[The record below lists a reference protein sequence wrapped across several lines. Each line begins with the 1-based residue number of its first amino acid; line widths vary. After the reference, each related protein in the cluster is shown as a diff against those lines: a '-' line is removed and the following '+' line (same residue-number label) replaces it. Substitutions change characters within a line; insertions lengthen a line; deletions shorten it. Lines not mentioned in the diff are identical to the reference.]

1 MVNVA
6 RTSRDWLSLRVLVPF
21 TYMQQMARPS
31 RRPVRSA
38 FFEGMRFRREGAL
51 WDVSQRNE
59 WVLERLR
66 SVLRQAYNETVY
78 YRGLFDGIGFDPAVD
93 FSFEHFSRLPILE
106 REDMHREGKKLVS
119 SAIPAESLKRDAT
132 GG

>member
-6 RTSRDWLSLRVLVPF
+6 RTSRDWLSQRVLVPF

-38 FFEGMRFRREGAL
+38 FFEGMRFRRDAEI
-51 WDVSQRNE
+51 WDGSQKNA

-66 SVLRQAYNETVY
+66 SVVRQAYRETVY
-78 YRGLFDGIGFDPAVD
+78 YRELFDGIGFDPVAD
-93 FSFEHFSRLPILE
+93 FSFDDFSRLPILE

-119 SAIPAESLKRDAT
+119 SAIPAGSLKRDA
-132 GG
+132 